1 MLFQKPPLQTPAD
14 PARTSARPG
23 AAEIVQR
30 WQEDAGIEGAALEW
44 MLDRTRPPQEARP

>member
-1 MLFQKPPLQTPAD
+1 MLFQTPPSQTPAD

-23 AAEIVQR
+23 AAEIAQC
-30 WQEDAGIEGAALEW
+30 WQEGGGIEGAALEW